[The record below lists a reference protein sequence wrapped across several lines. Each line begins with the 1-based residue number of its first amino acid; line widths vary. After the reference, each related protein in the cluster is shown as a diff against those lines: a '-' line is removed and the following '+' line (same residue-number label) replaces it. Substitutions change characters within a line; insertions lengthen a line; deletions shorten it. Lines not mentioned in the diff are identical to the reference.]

1 MEQSAFFNVLVIGGG
16 QHAIFKGIK
25 TTEAHG
31 EKKKKNKKNTFKEA
45 KNGFVFTKVEKQQ
58 V

>member
-25 TTEAHG
+25 TTEAH
-31 EKKKKNKKNTFKEA
+31 EEKNKKN
-45 KNGFVFTKVEKQQ
+45 
-58 V
+58 